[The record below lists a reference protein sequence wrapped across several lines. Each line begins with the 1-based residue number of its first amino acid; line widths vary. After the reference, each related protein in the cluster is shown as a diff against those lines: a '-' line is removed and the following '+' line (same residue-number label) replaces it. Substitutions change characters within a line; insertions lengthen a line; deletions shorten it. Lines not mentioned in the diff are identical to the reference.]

1 LPEGKAQATEARR
14 SRGEKS
20 VLALNLPFDP
30 VSLGLLEQGAGR
42 CWGQDG
48 RIDLRQ
54 RLKLEQTPKLLIRT
68 ELPHRA

>member
-20 VLALNLPFDP
+20 VLALNRPFDP

-42 CWGQDG
+42 CCGQDG

-54 RLKLEQTPKLLIRT
+54 RLKLTKRQNL
-68 ELPHRA
+68 H